1 MRKTILL
8 FMVCAVC
15 SPAESNFHAP
25 LVAVARD
32 DLKQLRMVYGLAG
45 NFILKDAIAK
55 DVLIWTFSGS
65 GGLVQ
70 TRSALLL
77 LDTNGR
83 ITRSIKVP
91 EGPMLLASGTA
102 SVPALYFSSA
112 NFQLRQVRAETDQQ
126 VTLDPDALAGNVVAL
141 RAVSRSRAEVA
152 VCRDSDLCLLTVKLS
167 DGSVEREIAIGGATG
182 AAACGPAKTAA
193 VLLMNGSVIVAD
205 AKDLIIQSAGGI
217 ERRVKLN
224 RHGKSDGAFQIR
236 QAGDGW
242 IAVDSERQSSWLI
255 RITGAGEGIYRLPNV
270 EVKQ

>member
-1 MRKTILL
+1 MSKTILL
-8 FMVCAVC
+8 FVICALC
-15 SPAESNFHAP
+15 APAESNFHAP

-83 ITRSIKVP
+83 IARSIQVP
-91 EGPMLLASGTA
+91 EGPMLLASGIA
-102 SVPALYFSSA
+102 SVPALYFLSA
-112 NFQLRQVRAETDQQ
+112 NTQFWQVRAETDQQ

-141 RAVSRSRAEVA
+141 RATSRSRAEVA
-152 VCRDSDLCLLTVKLS
+152 VCRDSDLWLLTVKLS
-167 DGSVEREIAIGGATG
+167 NGSVEREIAIGGATG
-182 AAACGPAKTAA
+182 AAACGPPKTAA
-193 VLLMNGSVIVAD
+193 VLLMNGSVIVAG
-205 AKDLIIQSAGGI
+205 AKDLIIQNAGGS
-217 ERRVKLN
+217 ERRVDLN
-224 RHGKSDGAFQIR
+224 QDGKSDGALQIR

-242 IAVDSERQSSWLI
+242 IAVDSEKQSPLLV
-255 RITGAGEGIYRLPNV
+255 RITGAGEDIYRLPNA

>member
-1 MRKTILL
+1 MI
-8 FMVCAVC
+8 CAVC

-25 LVAVARD
+25 LIAVARD

-65 GGLVQ
+65 GGL
-70 TRSALLL
+70 ALLV

-83 ITRSIKVP
+83 IARSIEVP

-102 SVPALYFSSA
+102 AVPALYFSSA
-112 NFQLRQVRAETDQQ
+112 TSQLRQVSTETDQQ
-126 VTLDPDALAGNVVAL
+126 VTLDADALAGNVVAL
-141 RAVSRSRAEVA
+141 RAVNRSRAEFA
-152 VCRDSDLCLLTVKLS
+152 VCRESDLWLLTVKLS
-167 DGSVEREIAIGGATG
+167 DGSVEREVAIGGATG
-182 AAACGPAKTAA
+182 AAACGPPKTAA
-193 VLLMNGSVIVAD
+193 VLLMNGSVIVAG
-205 AKDLIIQSAGGI
+205 AKDLIIHSAGDQNGGGI
-217 ERRVKLN
+217 ERRMEIT
-224 RHGKSDGAFQIR
+224 RDGKSDGAFQIR

-255 RITGAGEGIYRLPNV
+255 RMTGAGEGIYRLPNV